1 MYQSKILC
9 ISSLWL
15 HQPVPPEN
23 KSGKGNRYYSGT
35 KVDNPTILFG
45 TPENACERSYCNKK
59 EQEQLGNASTTQHES
74 KNSKES
80 RSADLLGVRENF
92 ITAGLPEATVQ
103 IIMSSWRTS
112 TKNKY
117 NIYLN
122 KWIDYCSTRDID
134 PFHATIKDGLC
145 FFMYIFECGNEYSS
159 INSAQSALSAIL
171 PTCDG
176 IPFGKQHL
184 VSKFCRGVFQLRPSL
199 PCYAFTWDTRKL
211 LSYYR
216 QIQENSELTLKQLTL
231 KLATILALIMSQ
243 RAQNIHS
250 LDINC
255 MKIESDV
262 ITFPFPTLLKHSRPR
277 HHLKPIP
284 LKEYHVKKLCP
295 VDLINTYLEL
305 IPSELGSL
313 SYYLVIVN
321 HTKKLLRKLFL
332 DGLKHL

>member
-1 MYQSKILC
+1 MQLS
-9 ISSLWL
+9 WL
-15 HQPVPPEN
+15 
-23 KSGKGNRYYSGT
+23 
-35 KVDNPTILFG
+35 
-45 TPENACERSYCNKK
+45 
-59 EQEQLGNASTTQHES
+59 
-74 KNSKES
+74 
-80 RSADLLGVRENF
+80 SADLLGVRENF

-103 IIMSSWRTS
+103 IIMSSRRTS

-134 PFHATIKDGLC
+134 PFNATIKDGLC
-145 FFMYIFECGNEYSS
+145 FLTYIFECGNGHSS
-159 INSAQSALSAIL
+159 INSARSTLSAIL

-184 VSKFCRGVFQLRPSL
+184 VSKFCRRVFQLRPSL
-199 PCYAFTWDTRKL
+199 PRYAFTWDTGKL

-243 RAQNIHS
+243 RAQTIHS
-250 LDINC
+250 LDINY

-262 ITFPFPTLLKHSRPR
+262 ITFAFPTLLKHSRPR

-295 VDLINTYLEL
+295 VDLVNTYLDRTDPIRAGE
-305 IPSELGSL
+305 S
-313 SYYLVIVN
+313 
-321 HTKKLLRKLFL
+321 KLLLSHRKPHKKVTQKTVSRWFKTS
-332 DGLKHL
+332 LKLAGINIDIFTGHSIRSAASSSARNCGAQITDILAVAGWSSERIFSKHYDKQILADNVIQDSVLP